1 MGLQFR
7 LGRANT
13 DKRDGMLDEISE
25 LLSEN
30 RETKFVGAILCFVG
44 LVIWFLVGI
53 N

>member
-30 RETKFVGAILCFVG
+30 REIKVFY
-44 LVIWFLVGI
+44 LVPTHQV
-53 N
+53 